1 MANELKP
8 YVEKVNTNETFA
20 AQVEEA
26 VRRSLSE
33 SGSTLLVV
41 NHSTQKRKYNGI
53 YQ

>member
-8 YVEKVNTNETFA
+8 YVERVNYNETFA

-33 SGSTLLVV
+33 SGSTLLDGES
-41 NHSTQKRKYNGI
+41 NANIADIFSKI
-53 YQ
+53 